1 MGQIA
6 LKEWKKCLIEA
17 SGTFPMGQNDI

>member
-1 MGQIA
+1 MRQIA
-6 LKEWKKCLIEA
+6 LKKEGKCLIEA